1 MKKNLF
7 VSSIYISNQLTSFS
21 PSSPLPSPPLPS
33 LSFSPYLIGSRVYI
47 NNLKWDTTSEE
58 LSAHMALGGN
68 LVSVNLY
75 HYRDGRPKG
84 CGIVEYASPQEA
96 AYAIS
101 TLNDQELKGRKI
113 QVREVSSKRY
123 FFFYLVF
130 ALILLISIHVYLLT
144 SYTTISHPLFFQLK
158 MIGSRRTRGTC

>member
-1 MKKNLF
+1 
-7 VSSIYISNQLTSFS
+7 
-21 PSSPLPSPPLPS
+21 
-33 LSFSPYLIGSRVYI
+33 VYI
-47 NNLKWDTTSEE
+47 NNLKWDTTTEE

-84 CGIVEYASPQEA
+84 CGIVEYASPEEA

-113 QVREVSSKRY
+113 QVREVRKIFLFILFS
-123 FFFYLVF
+123 
-130 ALILLISIHVYLLT
+130 LILLISIHVYILT
-144 SYTTISHPLFFQLK
+144 SYTTISYPFFFNTKL
-158 MIGSRRTRGTC
+158 